1 MLTFYIPYAGSD
13 VYEPY
18 VISACCGVSCLV
30 VIVVSFPALL
40 LLFVFIRL
48 AGAIIISGPD
58 CVVRYDMVALFGDVM
73 DEDVIFLREIRAV
86 A

>member
-1 MLTFYIPYAGSD
+1 MLTFYIPYAFSD
-13 VYEPY
+13 VNEPD

-30 VIVVSFPALL
+30 VIVVSFSAL

-48 AGAIIISGPD
+48 AGAVIISGPA

-73 DEDVIFLREIRAV
+73 DAVVIFLREIRAV